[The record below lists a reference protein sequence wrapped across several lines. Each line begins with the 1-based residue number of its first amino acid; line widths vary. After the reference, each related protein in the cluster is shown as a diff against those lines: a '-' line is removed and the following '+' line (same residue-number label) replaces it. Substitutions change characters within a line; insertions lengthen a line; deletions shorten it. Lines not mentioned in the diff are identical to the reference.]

1 MPVKVILMMA
11 QSADG
16 IIARHHHHFPDWT
29 CSADKKLFKKV
40 TLQAGAVIMGSKTY
54 AAIGRPLPKR
64 LNIVYTRHP
73 ERFEPREGVLFT
85 ALAPQLLLEQL
96 AAEGYE
102 EVALAGGSQINSLFA
117 AKGLID
123 ELLLTISPLLF
134 GQGLTLFAGALDR
147 KLQLLETSMLDEHTV
162 HLRYRIIKS

>member
-16 IIARHHHHFPDWT
+16 IIARHQNHFPDWT

-40 TLQAGAVIMGSKTY
+40 TQHAGAIIMGSKTY
-54 AAIGRPLPKR
+54 SAIGKPLPRR
-64 LNIVYTRHP
+64 LNIIYTRHP
-73 ERFEPREGVLFT
+73 ERFEQHEGLLCT

-96 AAEGYE
+96 AAEGYK
-102 EVALAGGSQINSLFA
+102 EVVLAGGAQINSLFA
-117 AKGLID
+117 AQGLID
-123 ELLLTISPLLF
+123 ELLLTVSPLFF
-134 GQGLTLFAGALDR
+134 GQGLTLFASALDF
-147 KLQLLETSMLDEHTV
+147 KLKLLETSRLDQHTL